1 MPTGN
6 RGRFSRLLIAACRL
20 PLLHKLGEALQQDGE
35 LRVGSQDILLDGLSD
50 GVASLGGLG
59 ELLQEV
65 FVFATISTERSTK
78 NSS

>member
-1 MPTGN
+1 M
-6 RGRFSRLLIAACRL
+6 
-20 PLLHKLGEALQQDGE
+20 
-35 LRVGSQDILLDGLSD
+35 
-50 GVASLGGLG
+50 ASLGGLG